1 MIKRTLFND
10 ILPWLGENK
19 VIIIKG
25 ARQVGKTTLLNAL
38 RAELEQCHPH
48 STVYF
53 AIDQELTSAW
63 VHDPKLFLQF
73 LRDQYGLGEN
83 KKLYVFLDEFQYLK
97 QAGQFLKTVYDIAK
111 DQLQLIVSGS
121 SSLELTK
128 NAEYLTGR
136 KIEFTLR
143 HFSFHEYL
151 LAKSTFT
158 YPQSFQLT
166 QQQEIQDFYTLY
178 RQDLEQQLL
187 SFAYWG
193 GYPEVVVQTQ
203 SDKKRAILSE
213 IIRTYIEKDVAG
225 FLHIEQVE
233 AFNRLVTILATQVG
247 NLVNKNELSN
257 TVGLNKITLEKYL
270 TILED
275 TFIFS
280 FVRPYFTNIRK
291 ELSKMPKVYVQ
302 DTGTLA
308 YALHHAVPTDFA
320 LLEGNV
326 IENIVYTEL
335 LKQTNTNFIHFYR
348 TAAKAEIDF
357 VLSGDDRLLPIE
369 VKFRQQV
376 ITVPSAIH
384 HFSKNYGNNV
394 SRAVVLTRHDLRF
407 EPAAVFLPVVL
418 LPFVNLKPL
427 QNITS

>member
-1 MIKRTLFND
+1 MIKRTLFDD

-38 RAELEQCHPH
+38 RAELEQRRQN

-53 AIDQELTSAW
+53 AIDQELNTAW
-63 VHDPKLFLQF
+63 VHEPKLFLQF
-73 LRDQYGLGEN
+73 LRDQYTLGTN
-83 KKLYVFLDEFQYLK
+83 QKLYVFLDEFQYLK

-111 DQLQLIVSGS
+111 GQLQLIVSGS

-143 HFSFHEYL
+143 HFSFREYL
-151 LAKSTFT
+151 LAKSNFT
-158 YPQSFQLT
+158 YQPPFQLT
-166 QQQEIQDFYTLY
+166 QYQAIQDFYALY
-178 RQDLEQQLL
+178 RQDLEHHLL

-193 GYPEVVVQTQ
+193 GYPEVVLQTQ
-203 SDKKRAILSE
+203 SEKKRAILSE
-213 IIRTYIEKDVAG
+213 IVRTYIEKDVAG
-225 FLHIEQVE
+225 FLHIEQIE
-233 AFNRLVTILATQVG
+233 AFNRLVTVLASQIG

-275 TFIFS
+275 TFIFAL
-280 FVRPYFTNIRK
+280 VRPYFTNTRK
-291 ELSKMPKVYVQ
+291 ELSKMPKVFVH
-302 DTGTLA
+302 DTGILA
-308 YALHHAVPTDFA
+308 YALHHAMPTDVT

-326 IENIVYTEL
+326 IENIVYIEL
-335 LKQTNTNFIHFYR
+335 IKQSSDNVIHFYR

-357 VLSGDDRLLPIE
+357 VVSTDDHVQPIE
-369 VKFRQQV
+369 VKFRQRV
-376 ITVPSAIH
+376 TTVPVAIQ
-384 HFSKNYGNNV
+384 HFSKSYGNKVN
-394 SRAVVLTRHDLRF
+394 RAIILTQHDLRF
-407 EPAAVFLPVVL
+407 ESSAVFLPVVL
-418 LPFVNLKPL
+418 LPFVDL
-427 QNITS
+427 